1 MNMKLKNV
9 LIAFAL
15 LVSALNL
22 VSCKDN
28 VDESNM
34 YTFVGKLMADYID
47 EDESL
52 AKFSY
57 LTKRVKLSDNS
68 ESTVHDLLSARGN
81 FTCFAPTN
89 EAVQQYLDSLY
100 NTCYDITQT
109 PDSTAQFI
117 VNNCLIDHKDS
128 EALFS
133 TSFLEGTI

>member
-15 LVSALNL
+15 LGSALNL

-34 YTFVGKLMADYID
+34 YTFVGKLMADYVD

-52 AKFSY
+52 SKFSY

-81 FTCFAPTN
+81 FTCFAP
-89 EAVQQYLDSLY
+89 D
-100 NTCYDITQT
+100 
-109 PDSTAQFI
+109 F
-117 VNNCLIDHKDS
+117 VNAPPKLK
-128 EALFS
+128 LVF
-133 TSFLEGTI
+133 